1 MNSRW
6 VARASP
12 RPAWQSGDRRRG
24 PRRAFGFTLYS
35 TLCVVSR
42 APRVRRERWLQVLDG
57 MRRQRGIRTCSTR
70 RPRRPQF
77 RRGGFCDVGGKQS
90 RGIIASRESGLS
102 AAPKSSRRPRFERR
116 RLRGT
121 AVATPSPLARGG
133 GVRPPADCEAGERW
147 RHVWCARQIAYL
159 SLPFCA
165 LMRALTRA
173 AASLLLDAAE
183 AEPAACAEDF
193 AEFGP
198 VAV

>member
-1 MNSRW
+1 M
-6 VARASP
+6 VAPVLRTDTRRGCVGKYVQRRASFVTQMTTVSP
-12 RPAWQSGDRRRG
+12 EGLTRSGGVGRPADR
-24 PRRAFGFTLYS
+24 
-35 TLCVVSR
+35 
-42 APRVRRERWLQVLDG
+42 
-57 MRRQRGIRTCSTR
+57 
-70 RPRRPQF
+70 
-77 RRGGFCDVGGKQS
+77 
-90 RGIIASRESGLS
+90 
-102 AAPKSSRRPRFERR
+102 
-116 RLRGT
+116 
-121 AVATPSPLARGG
+121 
-133 GVRPPADCEAGERW
+133 EAGGRW